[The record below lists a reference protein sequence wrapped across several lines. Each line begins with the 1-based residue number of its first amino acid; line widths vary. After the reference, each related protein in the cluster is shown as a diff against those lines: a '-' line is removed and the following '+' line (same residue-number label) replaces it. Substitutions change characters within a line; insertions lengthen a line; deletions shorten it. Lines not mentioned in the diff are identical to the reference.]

1 MPKKDLNNVCLLLCH
16 TYIATSD
23 ALKYF
28 SLETYTTLL
37 IQTLQALMDYHTQAL
52 CRLTPSNAE
61 SNSSVTLTPT
71 TP

>member
-1 MPKKDLNNVCLLLCH
+1 MFVCFYVFLYN
-16 TYIATSD
+16 YITTSD
-23 ALKYF
+23 ALKA
-28 SLETYTTLL
+28 LETYTTLL